1 MDSALYLHESLP
13 AAFFSE
19 PVVIHPG
26 KSGSRTVENA
36 AFSASTPMLYY
47 IQFCYVY
54 RRPYWWGGV
63 VNLFGHVTAFNQSV
77 YSIDQSN

>member
-1 MDSALYLHESLP
+1 MLSATNNSKNASSEACFRTHHHKTTMDSALYLHESLP

-36 AFSASTPMLYY
+36 AFSASTPMLC
-47 IQFCYVY
+47 IPFCYV
-54 RRPYWWGGV
+54 
-63 VNLFGHVTAFNQSV
+63 
-77 YSIDQSN
+77 

>member
-47 IQFCYVY
+47 I
-54 RRPYWWGGV
+54 
-63 VNLFGHVTAFNQSV
+63 
-77 YSIDQSN
+77 